1 WSPVAPGSRS
11 TPPPGSPVTSHSH
24 TENPLHTH
32 PGAGAGRPTAYL
44 PAEGGCRALM
54 NNNTVLKVTRER
66 EVPPDPSLAQYVGAH
81 HSLQSAIADIV
92 DNSVSAGATRI
103 RIRFVVRDGIAA
115 ALQIID
121 DGPGMSATE
130 VDEAMIMGSTRD
142 YRAEELGHVDVG
154 FKPAS

>member
-1 WSPVAPGSRS
+1 
-11 TPPPGSPVTSHSH
+11 
-24 TENPLHTH
+24 
-32 PGAGAGRPTAYL
+32 L
-44 PAEGGCRALM
+44 PAVGGCPAIM
-54 NNNTVLKVTRER
+54 NNNTLLKVAGER

-81 HSLQSAIADIV
+81 HSLRSAIADIV

-130 VDEAMIMGSTRD
+130 VDESMIMGSTRD
-142 YRAEELGHVDVG
+142 YGAEELGQDR
-154 FKPAS
+154 KST